1 MKRVLSTVEQEDA
14 SLLANLFEE
23 TEEQR
28 LYRIYEEKL
37 NIFKTAKEDII
48 CARNSLYYHV
58 MPEEHLSMTNKY
70 LTNIMQRA
78 SKAGKCV
85 VSNLKA
91 VHVNDM
97 HWCLDSFCINQN
109 IFIQRT
115 SFWTCTLTYE
125 GRQYACRVG
134 GCGHTFP
141 HNDKSME
148 RIFTPQVENVLA
160 FVFFA
165 MERFYAILRSQTPR
179 LMDFE
184 IIKKRKQQD
193 EP

>member
-28 LYRIYEEKL
+28 LYGIYEEKL
-37 NIFKTAKEDII
+37 KTFKTAEEDII

-58 MPEEHLSMTNKY
+58 MPEEHLSMTNRY

-78 SKAGKCV
+78 SKVCKCV
-85 VSNLKA
+85 ISNLKV

-97 HWCLDSFCINQN
+97 HWFLDSFCINQN

-125 GRQYACRVG
+125 GRQYGCKVG

-141 HNDKSME
+141 QNDKSME
-148 RIFTPQVENVLA
+148 RIFTPQLEATLA

-165 MERFYAILRSQTPR
+165 MERMYAIMRSQTPR
-179 LMDFE
+179 LMDVE
-184 IIKKRKQQD
+184 IKKRKKD
-193 EP
+193 DP